1 MVLLGEE
8 KSTNVIV
15 MNKAREVWSKET
27 AIIFPCINVVPMEE
41 DQEASS
47 EENTRIS
54 NTSKEGAPSTTIRG
68 DEKMEEGMKNVP
80 CMKRIEW
87 HGKKCE
93 LMNHVGNIIVGRRI
107 VAYDP
112 RELVLDDDLGEIEV
126 GVRILSCP
134 KDTS

>member
-1 MVLLGEE
+1 
-8 KSTNVIV
+8 
-15 MNKAREVWSKET
+15 
-27 AIIFPCINVVPMEE
+27 
-41 DQEASS
+41 
-47 EENTRIS
+47 
-54 NTSKEGAPSTTIRG
+54 
-68 DEKMEEGMKNVP
+68 MEEGMKNVP
-80 CMKRIEW
+80 CMKKIEW

-93 LMNHVGNIIVGRRI
+93 LMNHVGNIIVGRRT